1 MNYKRK
7 TQNQTRSAILL
18 VYCADRKGLIASV
31 TEFIYRSNG
40 NIIRLDQH
48 VDSKKR
54 IFFMRAEWDLNNTN
68 LPVEEL
74 GVRFQAEIA
83 EKFGMQWKLYFS
95 DETHRIAVFVSK
107 LSHCLYD
114 ILSRYQAK
122 EWDVEIPL
130 IISNHPDLEPVA
142 KGFGIDYYV
151 FPITKTNKRSQE
163 QKQSA
168 LLKEH
173 NIESI
178 VLARYMQIMTNEF
191 VKNYP
196 NRIINIHHSFLPA
209 FPGAQPY
216 HSAYERGVKIIG
228 ATSHYVTSELD
239 AGPIIEQDIVNIS
252 HKDTVM
258 DLIRKGRDLE
268 KVVLARTIW
277 HHLRR
282 KVLVHDNRT
291 IVFE

>member
-1 MNYKRK
+1 MNYKTK

-95 DETHRIAVFVSK
+95 DETPRIAVFVSK

-173 NIESI
+173 NIGSI

>member
-74 GVRFQAEIA
+74 GVHFQAEIA

-95 DETHRIAVFVSK
+95 DETPRIAVFVSK

-130 IISNHPDLEPVA
+130 IISNHNNLETVA

-163 QKQSA
+163 QKQLA

-173 NIESI
+173 NIETI

-216 HSAYERGVKIIG
+216 HSAYKRGVKIIG

-239 AGPIIEQDIVNIS
+239 ARPIIEQDIVNIS

>member
-95 DETHRIAVFVSK
+95 DETPRIAVFVSK

-130 IISNHPDLEPVA
+130 IISNHNNLETVA

-163 QKQSA
+163 QKQLA

-173 NIESI
+173 NIETI

-216 HSAYERGVKIIG
+216 HSAYEHGVKIIG

>member
-1 MNYKRK
+1 MNYKTK

-95 DETHRIAVFVSK
+95 DETPRIAVFVSK

-130 IISNHPDLEPVA
+130 IISNHNNLETVA

-163 QKQSA
+163 QKQLA
-168 LLKEH
+168 LLNEH
-173 NIESI
+173 NIETI

-239 AGPIIEQDIVNIS
+239 AGPIIEQDIVHIS

>member
-1 MNYKRK
+1 MSYKRK

-95 DETHRIAVFVSK
+95 DETPRIAVFVSK

>member
-7 TQNQTRSAILL
+7 TQNQTRAAILL

-54 IFFMRAEWDLNNTN
+54 FFFMRAEWDLNNTN

-95 DETHRIAVFVSK
+95 DETPRIAVFVSK

-130 IISNHPDLEPVA
+130 IISNHNNLETVA

-163 QKQSA
+163 QKQLA

-173 NIESI
+173 NIETI

-258 DLIRKGRDLE
+258 DLIRKGQDLE

>member
-74 GVRFQAEIA
+74 GVHFQAEIA

-95 DETHRIAVFVSK
+95 DETPRIAVFVSK

-130 IISNHPDLEPVA
+130 IISNHNDLETVA
-142 KGFGIDYYV
+142 KGFGIDYYI

-163 QKQSA
+163 QKQLA

-173 NIESI
+173 NIETI

>member
-1 MNYKRK
+1 MSYKRK

-95 DETHRIAVFVSK
+95 DETPRIAVFVSK

-163 QKQSA
+163 QKQLA

-173 NIESI
+173 NIKTI

>member
-74 GVRFQAEIA
+74 GVHFQAEIA

-95 DETHRIAVFVSK
+95 DETPRIAVFVSK

-130 IISNHPDLEPVA
+130 IISNHNNLETVA

-163 QKQSA
+163 QKQLA

-173 NIESI
+173 NIETI

-239 AGPIIEQDIVNIS
+239 ARPIIEQDIVNIS

>member
-1 MNYKRK
+1 MNYKTK

-74 GVRFQAEIA
+74 GVHFQAEIA

-95 DETHRIAVFVSK
+95 DETPRIAVFVSK

-130 IISNHPDLEPVA
+130 IISNHNNLETVA

-163 QKQSA
+163 QKQLA

-173 NIESI
+173 NIETI

>member
-31 TEFIYRSNG
+31 SEFIYRSNG

-68 LPVEEL
+68 LPVEAL

-95 DETHRIAVFVSK
+95 DETPRIAVFVSK

-130 IISNHPDLEPVA
+130 IISNHNNLETVA

-163 QKQSA
+163 QKQLA

-173 NIESI
+173 NIETI